1 MTVGLRPPD
10 APRAMPVQSFRQW
23 VRPTRQPPHV
33 PRILL
38 RRILVLGGA
47 LALAGLATYEVFR
60 VLVFRG
66 LTGLEL
72 VLLILFATLVPW
84 IALSLT
90 NALAGAWAQLT
101 TRKGKVEP
109 APTGPTPPLRE
120 LTALLIPTHN
130 EEPARIVANIE
141 AITTSL
147 AETGEL
153 AHFHVVVLS
162 DSTDADAW
170 IAEEEAILHL
180 RDRLDGAAWIFY
192 RHRPKNVDLK
202 AGNVADWVRRFGAPY
217 AHFVVLDADSLM
229 EGETLVRLAAT
240 MERQPHVGVIQT
252 IPIVVGGVTLFA
264 RLQQFA
270 NRVYGP
276 LIANGLAW
284 WNGADGNYWGHN
296 AIVRTVAFAEAA
308 GLPHLKG
315 PKPFGGH
322 VLSHDFVEAA
332 LVRRG
337 GWAVRLAPAL
347 SGSYEESPPSIV
359 DLATRDR
366 RWCQGNL
373 QHLAVVTARG
383 LRPVSRLHFVTG
395 VFAYLASPLWLA
407 FLVVGML
414 VSLQARFVTSEPVT
428 SGFRLLGMPAQDFLR
443 ARRLFLIMMAVL
455 LAPKFIALALLLT
468 KRHLRRGCGGA
479 ARASVSVALESLT
492 SALIAPIM
500 MLVQS
505 RAVTAV
511 ALGRDVGWKVQRRG
525 GVISSREII
534 RRHLWHTVFGVTMA
548 LAAWLVSPSLFIW
561 MIPIA
566 IGLVLA
572 IPISAVTAQPRA
584 GRLAWRAGFFR
595 TPEES
600 MPPPVLATAT
610 SAMAAVPEGEAIARL
625 AEDPRLFAVH
635 RVDLPPPRHPG
646 EPIDADLLV
655 ARVTLDEAASID
667 GALQN
672 LTVHQ
677 KVVALND
684 LAALTCA
691 VELRRLSL
699 LGRHRPG
706 SETAAARIGG

>member
-1 MTVGLRPPD
+1 M
-10 APRAMPVQSFRQW
+10 
-23 VRPTRQPPHV
+23 
-33 PRILL
+33 
-38 RRILVLGGA
+38 
-47 LALAGLATYEVFR
+47 
-60 VLVFRG
+60 
-66 LTGLEL
+66 
-72 VLLILFATLVPW
+72 
-84 IALSLT
+84 
-90 NALAGAWAQLT
+90 
-101 TRKGKVEP
+101 
-109 APTGPTPPLRE
+109 
-120 LTALLIPTHN
+120 
-130 EEPARIVANIE
+130 
-141 AITTSL
+141 
-147 AETGEL
+147 

-180 RDRLDGAAWIFY
+180 RDRLVGASWIFY

-229 EGETLVRLAAT
+229 EGETLVRLAAADGG
-240 MERQPHVGVIQT
+240 QPHVGVIQT

-479 ARASVSVALESLT
+479 ARASVSVALESLDVR
-492 SALIAPIM
+492 ADRADHDA
-500 MLVQS
+500 
-505 RAVTAV
+505 RAVAGGDGRRARSRRRMEGSTPGRCDLTARNHPSPPV
-511 ALGRDVGWKVQRRG
+511 AHGVRCHDGARR
-525 GVISSREII
+525 VARLTVVVHLDDPD
-534 RRHLWHTVFGVTMA
+534 RHR
-548 LAAWLVSPSLFIW
+548 
-561 MIPIA
+561 
-566 IGLVLA
+566 
-572 IPISAVTAQPRA
+572 PRA
-584 GRLAWRAGFFR
+584 GDPDLSGDRPAPCRASRRGAPASFAR
-595 TPEES
+595 PRS
-600 MPPPVLATAT
+600 RCRRRCCARAT

-625 AEDPRLFAVH
+625 AEDPRLFDVH

-684 LAALTCA
+684 LAALTRA